1 MAGRRKTDFDPVH
14 MDESIDWD
22 IKVDRDTGY
31 DGMEGRVT
39 SVRRRYFTVTLR
51 HVLMILVAVAA
62 GMVGGA
68 LGVGFLF
75 GISV

>member
-1 MAGRRKTDFDPVH
+1 MAGRRKTDFDPIH

-31 DGMEGRVT
+31 VGMEGRET

-51 HVLMILVAVAA
+51 HVLMIMVAVAA